1 MRVFLD
7 ADVLFNSVT
16 DLRTR
21 TLLHRIKNAGHEI
34 ILSVSVLGEIML
46 VCISE
51 DRERDLLSI
60 RNTCSELKP
69 NFVVSL
75 DQFRICKLCLKKFD
89 SRPSNPTDKDHL
101 ANSLAYISVN
111 NDGKE
116 SYFLTTDHYLL
127 DLSLPCTGSKRKCSL
142 FNDKTVLKI
151 VNIDQLRSL
160 L

>member
-7 ADVLFNSVT
+7 ADVLFNSVN

-21 TLLHRIKNAGHEI
+21 TLLHRIKNAGHDI

-60 RNTCSELKP
+60 RNICSELKP

-75 DQFRICKLCLKKFD
+75 DQFRTCKLCLKKLYVF
-89 SRPSNPTDKDHL
+89 S
-101 ANSLAYISVN
+101 
-111 NDGKE
+111 
-116 SYFLTTDHYLL
+116 
-127 DLSLPCTGSKRKCSL
+127 
-142 FNDKTVLKI
+142 
-151 VNIDQLRSL
+151 
-160 L
+160 